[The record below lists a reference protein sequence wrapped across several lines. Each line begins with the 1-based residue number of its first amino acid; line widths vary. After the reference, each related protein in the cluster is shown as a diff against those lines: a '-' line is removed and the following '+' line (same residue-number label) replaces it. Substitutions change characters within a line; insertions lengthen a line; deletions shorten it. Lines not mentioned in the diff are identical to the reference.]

1 MDKSPSTITA
11 DPACFTQIVLNLL
24 SNAVKFTPEGAMTP
38 KTVLIVDDHP
48 LSRELVVDL
57 LEAAGYT
64 VIQAEDGVGL
74 LERVRDEQ
82 PDLILLDLQL
92 PGVDGFTLAR
102 QLTANPAT
110 RQIPILAIS
119 AHASP
124 EKRPQV
130 LAAGCADFLIKPLDI
145 QAVLSTVARFL
156 GR

>member
-1 MDKSPSTITA
+1 MK
-11 DPACFTQIVLNLL
+11 
-24 SNAVKFTPEGAMTP
+24 P

-57 LEAAGYT
+57 LEPAGYT
-64 VIQAEDGVGL
+64 VLQAEDGLGL
-74 LERVRDEQ
+74 LERAQAER

-102 QLTANPAT
+102 QLTAHPAT
-110 RQIPILAIS
+110 RQIPILAMS

-124 EKRPQV
+124 EKRAQV
-130 LAAGCADFLIKPLDI
+130 MAAGFAEFLTKPLDT
-145 QAVLSTVARFL
+145 QAVLKTVARFL